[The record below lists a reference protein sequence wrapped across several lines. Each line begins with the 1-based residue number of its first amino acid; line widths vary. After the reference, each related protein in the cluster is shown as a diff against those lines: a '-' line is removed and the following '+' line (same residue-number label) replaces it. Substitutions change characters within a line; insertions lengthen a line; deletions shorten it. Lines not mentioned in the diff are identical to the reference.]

1 MSVVESGDTLLLHFI
16 SKRPGGEIFED
27 THTGDPVTITLG
39 KKQIN
44 PAFEDALFGKSDGDT
59 ITIILPPEK
68 AYGKYLKRLIIPI
81 KRKKLRLEH
90 EPEPGEMITVNVL
103 DRPCKVTVVSV
114 TGTKITVD
122 GNHPLAGETITYEIT
137 IVKILKN
144 D

>member
-27 THTGDPVTITLG
+27 THTRDPVSIILG

-44 PAFEDALFGKSDGDT
+44 PAFEDALLGKSEGDT
-59 ITIILPPEK
+59 VTIILPPEK